1 MIEETVYF
9 GFSIPEARGQN
20 GWEGII
26 WQNSKSRKQRDHIY
40 PHTGSR
46 EKMEVE

>member
-9 GFSIPEARGQN
+9 GFSIPEARSQN
-20 GWEGII
+20 GWEGTI

-46 EKMEVE
+46 EKNGS